1 MTQRADLALV
11 ARGLFESRSKARE
24 AIEAGLVRVN
34 GNVLTKPAM
43 LLNEQ
48 AEVEA
53 TAPYPWVSRG
63 GVKLAAAL
71 QHFDINPQGSYCL
84 DVGASTGGFTH
95 VLLSS
100 GAAHVV
106 AVEVG
111 HGQLHPSL
119 QDDPRLTHYE
129 YQDARLLTLEHLKQ
143 PPSLIVC
150 DASFISLKILLPP
163 VLRLAA
169 QPAQLIALIKPQFE
183 AGRSD
188 NKKGIVRDAKVHQQI
203 CADMIGFFRAL
214 GWIARDI
221 IASPIAGGDGNQE
234 FLMCADK
241 S

>member
-11 ARGLFESRSKARE
+11 ARGLFESRAKARE

-34 GNVLTKPAM
+34 GVVLTKPSV
-43 LLNEQ
+43 LLAAQ
-48 AEVEA
+48 AEIEA
-53 TAPYPWVSRG
+53 SAPYPWVSRG

-71 QHFDINPQGSYCL
+71 HHFQIDPQGRYCL
-84 DVGASTGGFTH
+84 DVGASTGGFSH

-111 HGQLHPSL
+111 HGQLHPLL
-119 QDDPRLTHYE
+119 QHDARLTHYE
-129 YQDARLLTLEHLKQ
+129 HQDARLLTAEQLKQ

-150 DASFISLKILLPP
+150 DASFISLKSVLPP

-169 QPAQLIALIKPQFE
+169 QAAQLVALIKPQFE

-203 CADMIGFFRAL
+203 CADMVGFFGAL
-214 GWIARDI
+214 GWVARDI
-221 IASPIAGGDGNQE
+221 IASPITGGDGNQE